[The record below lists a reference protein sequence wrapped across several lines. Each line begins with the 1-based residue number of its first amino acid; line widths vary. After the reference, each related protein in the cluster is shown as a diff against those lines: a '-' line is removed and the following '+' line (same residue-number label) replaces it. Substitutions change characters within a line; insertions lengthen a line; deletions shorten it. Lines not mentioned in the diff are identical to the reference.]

1 MIGIM
6 RIIMVAVISK
16 NGFITSGQN
25 NSLLNWTS
33 DEDKKN
39 FQDLKKLHKFY
50 IMGRKT
56 YDSEQIVAQPGILR
70 LILTRSPE
78 KYNSL
83 KIPGQLEFTDRPLEE
98 LINFFGTKYETCLL
112 LGGKEIYD
120 EFLKKHLVQQI
131 QLTVESINL
140 NSGIRLFQNW
150 QEDIIDL
157 SFQKISSKDLNA
169 FGTVLYT
176 YELK

>member
-1 MIGIM
+1 MIM
-6 RIIMVAVISK
+6 SK
-16 NGFITSGQN
+16 LSHSQ
-25 NSLLNWTS
+25 
-33 DEDKKN
+33 E
-39 FQDLKKLHKFY
+39 Y
-50 IMGRKT
+50 
-56 YDSEQIVAQPGILR
+56 YA
-70 LILTRSPE
+70 
-78 KYNSL
+78 
-83 KIPGQLEFTDRPLEE
+83 
-98 LINFFGTKYETCLL
+98 
-112 LGGKEIYD
+112 

>member
-56 YDSEQIVAQPGILR
+56 YDYEQIVSQPGILR
-70 LILTRSPE
+70 
-78 KYNSL
+78 
-83 KIPGQLEFTDRPLEE
+83 
-98 LINFFGTKYETCLL
+98 
-112 LGGKEIYD
+112 
-120 EFLKKHLVQQI
+120 
-131 QLTVESINL
+131 
-140 NSGIRLFQNW
+140 
-150 QEDIIDL
+150 
-157 SFQKISSKDLNA
+157 
-169 FGTVLYT
+169 
-176 YELK
+176 